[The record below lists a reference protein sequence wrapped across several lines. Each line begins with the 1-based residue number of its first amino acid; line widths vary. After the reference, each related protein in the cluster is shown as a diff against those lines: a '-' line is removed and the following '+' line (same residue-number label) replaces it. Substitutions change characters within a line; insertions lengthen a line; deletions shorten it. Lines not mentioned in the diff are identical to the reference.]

1 MAGHR
6 LEPRRALG
14 RLDLGGPGRV
24 LEARPPRPVLA
35 EQRARAV
42 ALDAPRLDRRADER
56 FEGVGDLLRPP

>member
-1 MAGHR
+1 
-6 LEPRRALG
+6 
-14 RLDLGGPGRV
+14 
-24 LEARPPRPVLA
+24 VLA